1 MSDHA
6 KAATPLT
13 IDKAQVKAWSACQD
27 GYKWFLENF
36 PQGGDYCAI
45 QKALRKDKRFDDVRW
60 LTNQVWQTMILKS
73 PSITSEVTADHDAE
87 SKEIIDLTNALVVD
101 APDSVDTSDNGKYA
115 AQIGSSGDD
124 AQIGSSGYAV
134 QIGSS
139 GYDVRIGS
147 SGNDARIGSSGYAVQ
162 IGSSG
167 NAVQIGSSG
176 NDARIG
182 SSGNAAQ
189 INAKGADSVIAC
201 AGLSARIKSGTNGA
215 VAVAWHD
222 GTRARFAV
230 GYVGENI
237 KENTWYAV
245 NGSGEFVEV
254 EA

>member
-1 MSDHA
+1 MLDQA
-6 KAATPLT
+6 KAATHM
-13 IDKAQVKAWSACQD
+13 IDKEQVKAWSACQD

-45 QKALRKDKRFDDVRW
+45 QKSLRKDKRFDDVRW

-101 APDSVDTSDNGKYA
+101 TSDNGKDG
-115 AQIGSSGDD
+115 AQ
-124 AQIGSSGYAV
+124 
-134 QIGSS
+134 
-139 GYDVRIGS
+139 IGS
-147 SGNDARIGSSGYAVQ
+147 SGNDARIGSSGYDA
-162 IGSSG
+162 
-167 NAVQIGSSG
+167 QIGSSG

-182 SSGNAAQ
+182 SSGYGAQ
-189 INAKGADSVIAC
+189 INADGANPVIAC
-201 AGLSARIKSGTNGA
+201 AGHSSRIKAGTNGA

-237 KENTWYAV
+237 KENTWYSV
-245 NGSGEFVEV
+245 NSSGDFVEV